1 MSGSRKCKKIKPIN
15 PEKQPQIRQ
24 FILENQSQTP
34 SNECLLKKKRRRSTE
49 EGITS
54 SKRRNSIPDLL
65 PRQDIILSEPDSDSE
80 LVEKMATVNMLE
92 EIKKME
98 ERLGKKITENKD
110 QEIAQMEE
118 RLNNNIK
125 TTIDNSIKEALQT
138 MQASICTAVQSNPII
153 QSHSAEITGLKAE
166 NLRLSRKVQQ
176 LHNEQSRM
184 KKQLN
189 RIETKNLECS
199 LIVRGLP
206 EEFKETEQ
214 LIIDKIH
221 HILVNIMQGDTDE
234 IKLVNARQI
243 VIRSARRLG
252 RYNKN
257 RKCPVGIELQH
268 RQDIEYIL
276 ENRFDL
282 DRGIFVDK
290 EYPAE
295 VERKRR
301 TLLPILKAAKRLTDY
316 KKGSRLEEDRLILK
330 GRPYTVHT
338 LSQLPDELNVFS
350 VTSKE
355 DEHCVGYFGEINPL
369 SNFFPAPFQID
380 GTKYISSEQFIQSTK
395 ARFFGDLDTY
405 NQLLC
410 VSSSHECKELS
421 RQIRNVNDEKWAEQA
436 GELCFPGIRAKFFQ
450 NPYCMDTLIT
460 KTSTKRI
467 MECTSD
473 KLWGNGSPLQDPNC
487 LDPSK
492 PQGIMGQMLESIRS
506 EILFTRL
513 HSTHPQQ
520 CTFHTTYSEPSAIA
534 TKQSNNNNIASTTN
548 GLTLSNPQPIPI
560 PNGITHHTDGS
571 NLSSAS
577 TTPVSDTTATETDQ
591 SEAMTED
598 NTQQGPVTSNDEQS
612 AE

>member
-15 PEKQPQIRQ
+15 PEEQPQIRQ

-34 SNECLLKKKRRRSTE
+34 SSEGLLKKKRRRSTE
-49 EGITS
+49 EGTTS
-54 SKRRNSIPDLL
+54 SKRCNSIPDLL

-80 LVEKMATVNMLE
+80 LSEKMTTVNMLE

-110 QEIAQMEE
+110 QDLAQMEE
-118 RLNNNIK
+118 RMNNNIK

-138 MQASICTAVQSNPII
+138 MQASICTAVQSNPIV
-153 QSHSAEITGLKAE
+153 QSHSAEINGLKAE

-214 LIIDKIH
+214 SIIDKIRN
-221 HILVNIMQGDTDE
+221 ILVSIMQGDTDD
-234 IKLVNARQI
+234 IKLTNARQFI
-243 VIRSARRLG
+243 IRSARRLG

-257 RKCPVGIELQH
+257 RKRPVGIELQH

-282 DRGIFVDK
+282 DRGIFIDK

-330 GRPYTVHT
+330 GRPYTVNT
-338 LSQLPDELNVFS
+338 LSQLPDKLNVFS

-355 DEHCVGYFGEINPL
+355 DEHSVGYFGEINPL
-369 SNFFPAPFQID
+369 SNFFPTPFIWMAYATFLVSNSYSQRKQD
-380 GTKYISSEQFIQSTK
+380 SSVIWIPTIN
-395 ARFFGDLDTY
+395 Y
-405 NQLLC
+405 C
-410 VSSSHECKELS
+410 VCHPHM
-421 RQIRNVNDEKWAEQA
+421 NVK
-436 GELCFPGIRAKFFQ
+436 KF
-450 NPYCMDTLIT
+450 
-460 KTSTKRI
+460 R
-467 MECTSD
+467 D
-473 KLWGNGSPLQDPNC
+473 KSG
-487 LDPSK
+487 
-492 PQGIMGQMLESIRS
+492 M
-506 EILFTRL
+506 
-513 HSTHPQQ
+513 
-520 CTFHTTYSEPSAIA
+520 
-534 TKQSNNNNIASTTN
+534 
-548 GLTLSNPQPIPI
+548 
-560 PNGITHHTDGS
+560 
-571 NLSSAS
+571 
-577 TTPVSDTTATETDQ
+577 
-591 SEAMTED
+591 
-598 NTQQGPVTSNDEQS
+598 
-612 AE
+612 